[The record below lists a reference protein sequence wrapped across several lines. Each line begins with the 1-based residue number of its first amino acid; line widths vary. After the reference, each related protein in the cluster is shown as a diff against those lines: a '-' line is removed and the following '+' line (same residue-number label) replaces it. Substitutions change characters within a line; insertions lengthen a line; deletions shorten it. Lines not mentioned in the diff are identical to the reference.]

1 MVFQGCYTMI
11 LMTISHSLSFTAIS
25 DICSSWLSPPT
36 PMDKNAH
43 QSCSIID
50 YSLCYLHTLALRAL
64 HKVHYAV
71 LYIIPWYSLIHH
83 SNFDLF
89 NDCFNITD
97 KTCMLRHVQSNM
109 EAEK

>member
-50 YSLCYLHTLALRAL
+50 YSLYVIFIHLLSEHCT
-64 HKVHYAV
+64 KCTI
-71 LYIIPWYSLIHH
+71 LYIIPWYSLVHH

>member
-36 PMDKNAH
+36 HLWIKMLIKVAA
-43 QSCSIID
+43 SLIIA
-50 YSLCYLHTLALRAL
+50 YVIFIHLLSEHCT
-64 HKVHYAV
+64 KCTI